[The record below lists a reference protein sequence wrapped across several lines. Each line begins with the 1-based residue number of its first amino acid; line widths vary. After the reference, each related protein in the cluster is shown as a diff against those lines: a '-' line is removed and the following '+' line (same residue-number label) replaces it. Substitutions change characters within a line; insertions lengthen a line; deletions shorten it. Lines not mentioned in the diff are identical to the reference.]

1 MYIIHSVVYLELVK
15 SIYAIYTSI
24 KVMSKMPCKWNYNI
38 TWKQK
43 LEKHLCEDNM
53 NYS

>member
-15 SIYAIYTSI
+15 SIFATYTSI
-24 KVMSKMPCKWNYNI
+24 KVMSKMLCKWNYI

-43 LEKHLCEDNM
+43 LEKHLSEDNM